1 MVGCCRPRLSP
12 ELLRVKVLNS
22 QVDIRIQTGQ
32 RKASHLASCGRESR
46 SPPFRSLGAVA
57 SRVGSPSIGP
67 GNINTS
73 SPLEGA
79 LDSGRFISRYYVLPG
94 RRDQLLRQC
103 VGSKHQ
109 DSQTTNCS
117 RKHGTRNFTLAV
129 MNHRRSYSSSS
140 AYGASTSA
148 AVPGSSPCRAF
159 IALGS
164 NQGDRIAAIE
174 QACREMEARG
184 IRIIRTSNL
193 FETAPMYVTDQES
206 FFNGVCE
213 VETTLGPTALLNT
226 LQSIET
232 GMGRRKIIDKGPRNI
247 DLDILLYNNIKFSD
261 PRLDIPH
268 KLMLER
274 EFVLRPL
281 CQLIPKEYPP
291 GSDKKL
297 SYQSYLESLPRS
309 NTPPLAVTPLSPH
322 LPPLNPSDPKRTTHL
337 MAVLNVTPDSFS
349 DGGKHSPANLA
360 ALAETIRTFIR
371 NGATIIDVGGEST
384 RPDSAPV
391 TKQEEVSR
399 VIPAIRLIRSLPEA
413 NKVAISIDTYR
424 AAVAEAAV
432 NAGADII
439 NDISAGAMDPNMP
452 ATMAKL
458 QKTVMLM
465 HMRGTPQTMTKLT
478 DYSAYVAPSGGTGSG
493 SNSGLINGVANELM
507 ERIRVVESAG
517 VRRWRIILD
526 PGIGFAKNQS
536 QNLELLGNMHCL
548 KEEFEGLRDFPW
560 LVGTSRKGFIGRITG
575 VTKPNERVW
584 GTAAAVTAAVA
595 GGADVVRVH
604 DIEEMSQVVKMA
616 DAIYRRD
623 DLGRSMGI

>member
-1 MVGCCRPRLSP
+1 
-12 ELLRVKVLNS
+12 
-22 QVDIRIQTGQ
+22 
-32 RKASHLASCGRESR
+32 
-46 SPPFRSLGAVA
+46 
-57 SRVGSPSIGP
+57 
-67 GNINTS
+67 
-73 SPLEGA
+73 
-79 LDSGRFISRYYVLPG
+79 
-94 RRDQLLRQC
+94 
-103 VGSKHQ
+103 
-109 DSQTTNCS
+109 
-117 RKHGTRNFTLAV
+117 
-129 MNHRRSYSSSS
+129 MNHRRSSSSS
-140 AYGASTSA
+140 STYGASASA
-148 AVPGSSPCRAF
+148 AVPGASPCRAF

-174 QACREMEARG
+174 QACREMEACG
-184 IRIIRTSNL
+184 IRIIRTSSL

-213 VETTLGPTALLNT
+213 IETTLGPTALLNT

-232 GMGRRKIIDKGPRNI
+232 
-247 DLDILLYNNIKFSD
+247 
-261 PRLDIPH
+261 
-268 KLMLER
+268 
-274 EFVLRPL
+274 
-281 CQLIPKEYPP
+281 
-291 GSDKKL
+291 DKKL
-297 SYQSYLESLPRS
+297 SYQSYLESLPPS
-309 NTPPLAVTPLSPH
+309 NPPPVAVTPLSPH
-322 LPPLNPSDPKRTTHL
+322 LPPLNPSDPTRTTHL

-349 DGGKHSPANLA
+349 DGGQNSPANLA

-384 RPDSAPV
+384 RPDSVPV
-391 TKQEEVSR
+391 AEQEELSR

-413 NKVAISIDTYR
+413 NKIAISIDTYR

-439 NDISAGAMDPNMP
+439 NDVSAGAMDPNMP

-478 DYSAYVAPSGGTGSG
+478 DYSAYVPSSGTGSASG
-493 SNSGLINGVANELM
+493 SGLINGVANELM
-507 ERIRVVESAG
+507 ERIRAVESAG

-526 PGIGFAKNQS
+526 PGIGFAKNQA

-548 KEEFEGLRDFPW
+548 KEGYEGLRYFPW

-604 DIEEMSQVVKMA
+604 DVEEMRQVVKMA
-616 DAIYRRD
+616 DAIYRRGD
-623 DLGRSMGI
+623 